1 MFLGVVI
8 SQSTTDYAYYYNYNY
23 TTDYNS
29 TYSTSSFNSTTYDYP
44 VTSATDQ
51 PGSVGFSILIFL

>member
-29 TYSTSSFNSTTYDYP
+29 TYFTSSFPTTYDYP
-44 VTSATDQ
+44 DTSATDQ

>member
-1 MFLGVVI
+1 MFLGEVI
-8 SQSTTDYAYYYNYNY
+8 SQTTSDYAYYYTTY

-29 TYSTSSFNSTTYDYP
+29 TFTSSFTTTYDYP
-44 VTSATDQ
+44 DTSATDQ